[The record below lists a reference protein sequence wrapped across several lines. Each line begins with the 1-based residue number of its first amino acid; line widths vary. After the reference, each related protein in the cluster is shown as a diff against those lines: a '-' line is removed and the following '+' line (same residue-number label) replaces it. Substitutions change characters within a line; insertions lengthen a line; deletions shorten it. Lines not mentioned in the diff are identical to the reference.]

1 MQGKVF
7 LQVERSPTETSG
19 GNQGAT
25 GTVRTFRNR
34 RDANHEPAPGRAI
47 FDGFVDDDDEKEDED
62 EDEETTELLRNLSL
76 LFDSRARFSGKRALQ
91 KASILQTL
99 ILNRSLF

>member
-1 MQGKVF
+1 M
-7 LQVERSPTETSG
+7 G

-25 GTVRTFRNR
+25 GTVWTFSGTAA
-34 RDANHEPAPGRAI
+34 DANHEPAPGRAI

-91 KASILQTL
+91 KAMASC
-99 ILNRSLF
+99 RR